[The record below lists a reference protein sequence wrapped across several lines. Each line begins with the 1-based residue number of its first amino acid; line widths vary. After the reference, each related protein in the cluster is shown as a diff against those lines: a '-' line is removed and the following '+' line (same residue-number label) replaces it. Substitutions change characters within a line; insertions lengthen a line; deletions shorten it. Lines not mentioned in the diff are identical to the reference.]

1 MMKTLIYTPL
11 LFVLTVAL
19 GCSQGSTTPTP
30 AAIPESNSNKQAE
43 PAPKKSFTHVVTGDS
58 EYYVGGPQQAS
69 PPDGTFATG
78 TKVRLI
84 KNAGSYSIVESATG
98 VQAYVS
104 TDAIREV
111 EGVKK

>member
-1 MMKTLIYTPL
+1 MMKTLVYTPL

-19 GCSQGSTTPTP
+19 GCSKSSTTPTP
-30 AAIPESNSNKQAE
+30 AAIPASNSNKQAE
-43 PAPKKSFTHVVTGDS
+43 PAPENLLTHVVTVDS
-58 EYYVGGPQQAS
+58 EYYVSGPQQAS
-69 PPDGTFATG
+69 PPDGRFPSG

-84 KNAGSYSIVESATG
+84 RNAGGYSIVESETG

-104 TDAIREV
+104 TDAIRKV